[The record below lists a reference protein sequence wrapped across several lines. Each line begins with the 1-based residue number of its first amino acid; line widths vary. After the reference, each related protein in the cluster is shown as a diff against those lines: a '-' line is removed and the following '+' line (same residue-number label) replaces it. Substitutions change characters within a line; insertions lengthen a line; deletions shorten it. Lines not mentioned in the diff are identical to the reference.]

1 MFKQSLSLFC
11 VLATLSACGGRSP
24 ADLQRTIGYT
34 QQVDAQGQV
43 VMDLATQ
50 NRINM
55 QRNAPFSYIYTVPET
70 ETTPNEEAEAT
81 EVTAETTGKLPIAPD
96 FTLENLSGMQEHIA
110 FPRSRVMIIAIAD
123 PHGSDDMEN
132 WLTPLQDRYPYSVDF
147 YSLIE
152 LSSVS
157 AADRANARTIVKQ
170 TQVVD
175 TPLLFDWTGRV
186 SKAFKAEAQ
195 VTNVYAING
204 KGEIIAEGH
213 GAADLEKLK
222 AFADIVDQTVN

>member
-1 MFKQSLSLFC
+1 MIKQSLSLFC
-11 VLATLSACGGRSP
+11 VLAALSACGGRSP
-24 ADLQRTIGYT
+24 ADLQRTLGYIP
-34 QQVDAQGQV
+34 QVDAQGQM

-55 QRNAPFSYIYTVPET
+55 QKNTPFSYIYTVPET
-70 ETTPNEEAEAT
+70 ETSEEASSEIP
-81 EVTAETTGKLPIAPD
+81 ETSDSELPIAPD
-96 FTLENLSGMQEHIA
+96 FTLENLAGMQEHIA
-110 FPRSRVMIIAIAD
+110 FPRSRVMILAIAD
-123 PHGSDDMEN
+123 PQGSEDMEN

-157 AADRANARTIVKQ
+157 TGDRANARNIVKQ

-186 SKAFKAEAQ
+186 SKAFNAEAQ
-195 VTNVYAING
+195 MTNVYAING
-204 KGEIIAEGH
+204 KGEIIAEGR